1 MLEETGYNKWELGH
15 ENGQVVK
22 EMFGVHSYKIEHRKM
37 PLYYIKIKIEIEQ
50 CKCFVIIAHNEIR
63 TPTFLFS
70 FKEKLLNLGIP
81 KKYIYAVM

>member
-1 MLEETGYNKWELGH
+1 
-15 ENGQVVK
+15 
-22 EMFGVHSYKIEHRKM
+22 M

-50 CKCFVIIAHNEIR
+50 CKCYVIIAHNEIR